1 MSIKAI
7 KSYLLK
13 KKKKEG
19 DLVCWPNITDI
30 TDNIRG
36 QINRNDRNMKRQ
48 DSYQKEDKE
57 DTEVQLLTYFEE
69 NKNNLHN
76 VP

>member
-1 MSIKAI
+1 M
-7 KSYLLK
+7 
-13 KKKKEG
+13 
-19 DLVCWPNITDI
+19 VCWPNITDI